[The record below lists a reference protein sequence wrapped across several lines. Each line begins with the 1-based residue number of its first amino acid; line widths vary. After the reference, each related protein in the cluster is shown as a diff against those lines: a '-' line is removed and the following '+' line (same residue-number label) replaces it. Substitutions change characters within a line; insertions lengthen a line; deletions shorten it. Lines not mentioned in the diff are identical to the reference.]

1 MVKKRIK
8 RMKKLILACL
18 LAPCLAF
25 AQNGLQLLENLKRIE
40 STGTVLHVAA
50 HPDDESTHML
60 AWFAQEQHWETN
72 YFAFTR
78 GDGGQ
83 NLIGDEQG
91 IPLGLIRTQEL
102 LAARRI
108 DGANQYFS
116 QAFDFGFSKSTDE
129 ALSFWNKELVLSN
142 LVFVIRKLRPD
153 IIFTRFP
160 PDARAGHGHHS
171 ASAALAI
178 EAYEAAADPK
188 RFPEQLKGD
197 IKPWKATRLLWNTFR
212 FAGTS
217 TVSEDQFKVHIG
229 NFLPS
234 IGQSTGELAALSRSQ
249 HKSQGFG
256 FAVDHGKS
264 TEYFQ
269 TLAGIAPKKSIDE
282 GVPNHWQSN
291 SAGAEIER
299 MISLI
304 IRNYQAEKPYLSI
317 PDMIQVRKAIN
328 KLGDSYLQAKKIKQ
342 IDAWIVQAAGIHFA
356 GNTNRGTVAQG
367 DLLNIKTEFIVRSP
381 VHVGSLRISVGEKD
395 TLIKDPVIPYARMN
409 WTSNQIV
416 RQAITQPYWLVNTKE
431 TGHFVV
437 KDQTKIGQA
446 APDPALF
453 VHAQF
458 TVEGEQI
465 QVSRPV
471 QELVVDPV
479 KGEYFQPITI
489 TPRSTFQINHPNIL
503 LPKGSGVNKTAEIS
517 IKAIGKIAPGQV
529 KLINQEGLTL
539 ATLELPKGLE
549 AGSTQNLT
557 FGIREKEQEFDGKET
572 WKLHLAYETSQ
583 GNWVDSLQME
593 SIHYA
598 HIPVQRYFS
607 PVSINLLHI
616 DFKKTGKRIGYIKG
630 AGDKVPESLEQMGYQ
645 VDFLQEADLKASH
658 LAQYD
663 VVLTGV
669 RAHNTLE
676 YLGQAHAELMKYVEQ
691 GGNYVVQYNTASF
704 AGPLKV
710 AVGPYP
716 LTISRNRI
724 TKEEA
729 APKFLMDHALF
740 HSPNEITARDF
751 DDWIQERSIY
761 LGESSDAHYQFPL
774 AFTDP
779 GEAEQK
785 GNIAVCRYGKGQF
798 IYTGLVFFRELP
810 AGVPGAWRLMANL
823 LSR

>member
-1 MVKKRIK
+1 
-8 RMKKLILACL
+8 MKKLILACL
-18 LAPCLAF
+18 LAPSF
-25 AQNGLQLLENLKRIE
+25 VWGQNGLQLLENLKRIE

-142 LVFVIRKLRPD
+142 LVYVIRKLRPD

-160 PDARAGHGHHS
+160 PDSRAGHGHHS

-178 EAYEAAADPK
+178 EAYSAAADPK

-217 TVSEDQFKVHIG
+217 TVSEDQFKVQIG
-229 NFLPS
+229 NFLPI

-282 GVPNHWQSN
+282 GVADHWQS
-291 SAGAEIER
+291 SAAGAEIER
-299 MISLI
+299 MISLV

-317 PDMIQVRKAIN
+317 PDMIQVRRAIN
-328 KLGDSYLQAKKIKQ
+328 KLGDSYLQSKKIKQ
-342 IDAWIVQAAGIHFA
+342 IDEWIVQAAGIHFA

-367 DLLNIKTEFIVRSP
+367 DPLGIKTEFIVRSP
-381 VHVGSLRISVGEKD
+381 IHVGNLRISVGEKD
-395 TLIKDPVIPYARMN
+395 TLFKENIIPYTRMN
-409 WTSNQIV
+409 WSSNQIV
-416 RQAITQPYWLVNTKE
+416 RQPITQPYWLVNTKE

-446 APDPALF
+446 APDPAMY
-453 VHAQF
+453 VQAQF
-458 TVEGEQI
+458 TIEGEQI

-479 KGEYFQPITI
+479 KGEYFQPITV
-489 TPRSTFQINHPNIL
+489 TPRSVFQINHPNIL
-503 LPKGSGVNKTAEIS
+503 LPRGSGDSKSLEVQ
-517 IKAIGKIAPGQV
+517 IKAIGKIEAGRV
-529 KLINQEGLTL
+529 RVLNQAGETLGTL
-539 ATLELPKGLE
+539 ALEKGIE
-549 AGSTQNLT
+549 AGTSQNLAFT
-557 FGIREKEQEFDGKET
+557 VREKDQKFDGKET
-572 WKLHLAYETSQ
+572 WQLRLAYETTQ
-583 GNWVDSLQME
+583 GNWIDSLQME
-593 SIHYA
+593 SINYP

-607 PVSINLLHI
+607 PVSVNLLHI
-616 DFKKTGKRIGYIKG
+616 DFKKNGKRIGYIKG

-645 VDFLQEADLKASH
+645 VDFLQESDLKASH

-669 RAHNTLE
+669 RAHNTLD
-676 YLGQAHAELMKYVEQ
+676 YLGNAHAELMKYVEQ

-704 AGPLKV
+704 VGPLKST
-710 AVGPYP
+710 VGPYP

-729 APKFLMDHALF
+729 EPKFLLDHALF
-740 HSPNEITARDF
+740 HTPNEITERDF
-751 DDWIQERSIY
+751 DNWIQERSIY
-761 LGESSDAHYQFPL
+761 LGESNDTHYQFPL

-823 LSR
+823 LDVRR

>member
-1 MVKKRIK
+1 
-8 RMKKLILACL
+8 MKKLILACL
-18 LAPCLAF
+18 LVPSLAW

-102 LAARRI
+102 LAARKI

-129 ALSFWNKELVLSN
+129 ALGFWNKELVLSN
-142 LVFVIRKLRPD
+142 LVYVIRKLRPD

-178 EAYEAAADPK
+178 EAYQAAADPK

-212 FAGTS
+212 FGGTS
-217 TVSEDQFKVHIG
+217 TVSEDQFKVQIG
-229 NFLPS
+229 NYLPS
-234 IGQSTGELAALSRSQ
+234 IGQSTGELAAYSRSQ

-269 TLAGIAPKKSIDE
+269 TLAGSTPKNSIDE
-282 GVPNHWQSN
+282 GVMDHWQN
-291 SAGAEIER
+291 SVAGADIER
-299 MISLI
+299 MIHLI
-304 IRNYQAEKPYLSI
+304 IQNFQVEKPYLSI
-317 PDMIQVRKAIN
+317 PDLIQVRRALN
-328 KLGDSYLQAKKIKQ
+328 KLGDTYLQAKKIKQ

-356 GNTNRGTVAQG
+356 GNTNRGTIAQG
-367 DLLNIKTEFIVRSP
+367 DALPVKTEFIVRSP
-381 VHVGSLRISVGEKD
+381 VHVAALRISMGEKD
-395 TLIKDPVIPYARMN
+395 TLFKETVLPYKRLNWNHSQVIK
-409 WTSNQIV
+409 QE
-416 RQAITQPYWLVNTKE
+416 ITQPYWLVNTKE

-437 KDQTKIGQA
+437 KDPSKIGQA

-453 VHAQF
+453 VQAQF
-458 TVEGEQI
+458 TIEGETI
-465 QVSRPV
+465 QVSRPI

-479 KGEYFQPITI
+479 KGEYYQPIAI
-489 TPRSTFQINHPNIL
+489 TPRSIFQINHPNIL
-503 LPKGSGVNKTAEIS
+503 LPKGSGESKSMEVT
-517 IKAIGKIAPGQV
+517 IKAMGKIAAGQV
-529 KLINQEGLTL
+529 QVLNQVGETLGTLGLPNGIESGT
-539 ATLELPKGLE
+539 
-549 AGSTQNLT
+549 TQNLV
-557 FGIREKEQEFDGKET
+557 FALREKDQKFEGKNT
-572 WKLHLAYETSQ
+572 WQLRLAYETSQ
-583 GNWVDSLQME
+583 GNWIDSLQME
-593 SIHYA
+593 SISYP
-598 HIPVQRYFS
+598 HIPIQRYFS
-607 PVSINLLHI
+607 PVSVNILHI
-616 DFKKTGKRIGYIKG
+616 DFKKNGKRIGYIKG

-645 VDFLQEADLKASH
+645 VDYLQESDLKANH

-669 RAHNTLE
+669 RAHNTLD
-676 YLGQAHAELMKYVEQ
+676 YLSNAYSELMKYVEQ
-691 GGNYVVQYNTASF
+691 GGNYVVQYNTQSNL
-704 AGPLKV
+704 GPLKG
-710 AVGPYP
+710 AMGPYP
-716 LTISRNRI
+716 LSVTRNRI

-729 APKFLMDHALF
+729 APKFLVDHALF
-740 HSPNEITARDF
+740 HAPNQITESDF
-751 DDWIQERSIY
+751 EGWVQERSIY
-761 LGESSDAHYQFPL
+761 LAESEDKHFQFPL

-823 LSR
+823 LDNRR

>member
-1 MVKKRIK
+1 
-8 RMKKLILACL
+8 MKKLFLACL
-18 LAPCLAF
+18 LVPSIAW

-142 LVFVIRKLRPD
+142 LVYVIRKLRPD

-160 PDARAGHGHHS
+160 PDSRAGHGHHS

-178 EAYEAAADPK
+178 EAYSAAADPK

-217 TVSEDQFKVHIG
+217 TVSEDQFKVQIG

-282 GVPNHWQSN
+282 GVADHWQS
-291 SAGAEIER
+291 SAAGAEIER
-299 MISLI
+299 MISLV

-317 PDMIQVRKAIN
+317 PDMIQVRRAIN
-328 KLGDSYLQAKKIKQ
+328 KLGDSYLQSKKIKQ
-342 IDAWIVQAAGIHFA
+342 IDEWIVQAAGIHFA

-367 DLLNIKTEFIVRSP
+367 DPLGIKTEFIVRSP
-381 VHVGSLRISVGEKD
+381 IHVGNLRISVGEKD
-395 TLIKDPVIPYARMN
+395 TLFKASIIPYTRMN

-446 APDPALF
+446 APDPAMY
-453 VHAQF
+453 VQAQF
-458 TVEGEQI
+458 TIEGEQI

-479 KGEYFQPITI
+479 KGEYFQPITV
-489 TPRSTFQINHPNIL
+489 TPRSVFQINHPNIL
-503 LPKGSGVNKTAEIS
+503 LPKGSGDSKSLEVQ
-517 IKAIGKIAPGQV
+517 IKAIGKIEAGRLRV
-529 KLINQEGLTL
+529 LNQAGETLGTL
-539 ATLELPKGLE
+539 ALDKGIE
-549 AGSTQNLT
+549 AGTSQNLAFT
-557 FGIREKEQEFDGKET
+557 VREKDQKFDGKET
-572 WKLHLAYETSQ
+572 WQLRLAYETTQ
-583 GNWVDSLQME
+583 GNWIDSLQME
-593 SIHYA
+593 SINYP

-607 PVSINLLHI
+607 PVSVNLLHI
-616 DFKKTGKRIGYIKG
+616 DFKKNGKRIGYIKG

-645 VDFLQEADLKASH
+645 AEIQQLSV
-658 LAQYD
+658 
-663 VVLTGV
+663 
-669 RAHNTLE
+669 
-676 YLGQAHAELMKYVEQ
+676 QAII
-691 GGNYVVQYNTASF
+691 F
-704 AGPLKV
+704 
-710 AVGPYP
+710 
-716 LTISRNRI
+716 
-724 TKEEA
+724 
-729 APKFLMDHALF
+729 
-740 HSPNEITARDF
+740 
-751 DDWIQERSIY
+751 SI
-761 LGESSDAHYQFPL
+761 
-774 AFTDP
+774 
-779 GEAEQK
+779 
-785 GNIAVCRYGKGQF
+785 RY
-798 IYTGLVFFRELP
+798 
-810 AGVPGAWRLMANL
+810 
-823 LSR
+823 

>member
-1 MVKKRIK
+1 
-8 RMKKLILACL
+8 MKKLLIICL
-18 LAPCLAF
+18 LAPSLAW

-40 STGTVLHVAA
+40 STGTVLHIAA

-60 AWFAQEQHWETN
+60 TWFAQEKHWETG

-102 LAARRI
+102 LAARKI

-142 LVFVIRKLRPD
+142 LVYVIRKLRPD

-171 ASAALAI
+171 ASAVMAI
-178 EAYEAAADPK
+178 EAYQAAADPK

-212 FAGTS
+212 FGSSS
-217 TVSEDQFKVHIG
+217 TVSEDQFKMQIG

-234 IGQSTGELAALSRSQ
+234 IGQSTGEMAAYSRSQ

-269 TLAGIAPKKSIDE
+269 TLAGPAPKNSIDE
-282 GVPNHWQSN
+282 GVLNHWQESA
-291 SAGAEIER
+291 AGADVER
-299 MISLI
+299 LIRLI

-317 PDMIQVRKAIN
+317 PDLIQVRKAIQ
-328 KLGDSYLQAKKIKQ
+328 KLPDSYLITKKTKQ
-342 IDAWIVQAAGIHFA
+342 IDEWIVAAAGIHFA
-356 GNTNRGTVAQG
+356 ANTNRGTIAQG
-367 DLLNIKTEFIVRSP
+367 DPISIKTEFIVRSP
-381 VHVGSLRISVGEKD
+381 IHLGALNLRVGEKD
-395 TLIKDPVIPYARMN
+395 TLFKENAIPYQKIVWNSR
-409 WTSNQIV
+409 QII

-437 KDQTKIGQA
+437 KDPSKIGQA
-446 APDPALF
+446 APDPAMQ
-453 VHAQF
+453 VRAQF
-458 TVEGEQI
+458 TVEGELI
-465 QVSRPV
+465 TVSRPV
-471 QELVVDPV
+471 QEIVVDPV
-479 KGEYFQPITI
+479 KGEFTQPITI
-489 TPRSTFQINHPNIL
+489 TPRSIFQINHPNVL
-503 LPKGSGVNKTAEIS
+503 LPKGSGETKSAEVS
-517 IKAIGKIAPGQV
+517 LKAMGNIAAGRV
-529 KLINQEGLTL
+529 SVINQDGKVLG
-539 ATLELPKGLE
+539 TLELPNGIT
-549 AGSTQNLT
+549 AGMSQNVSIQL
-557 FGIREKEQEFDGKET
+557 REKDEETDGKMT
-572 WKLHLAYETSQ
+572 WKLRLSYETSQ

-593 SIHYA
+593 SIQYP

-607 PVSINLLHI
+607 PVALNVLHI
-616 DFKKTGKRIGYIKG
+616 DFKKSGKRIGYIKG

-645 VDFLQEADLKASH
+645 VDYLQESDLKASN
-658 LAQYD
+658 LAKYD

-669 RAHNTLE
+669 RAHNTVD
-676 YLGQAHAELMKYVEQ
+676 YLGNVHGELMKYVEQ
-691 GGNYVVQYNTASF
+691 GGNYVVQYNTQSTL
-704 AGPLKV
+704 GPLRSSM
-710 AVGPYP
+710 GPYP
-716 LTISRNRI
+716 ISITRNRI

-729 APKFLMDHALF
+729 EPHFLMEHALF
-740 HSPNEITARDF
+740 KSPNAITARDF

-761 LGESSDAHYQFPL
+761 LAESTDSHYEFPL

-785 GNIAVCRYGKGQF
+785 GNIAVCKYGKGQF

>member
-1 MVKKRIK
+1 
-8 RMKKLILACL
+8 MKKLLLALL
-18 LAPCLAF
+18 LAPTF
-25 AQNGLQLLENLKRIE
+25 VWAQNGLQLLENLKRIE

-108 DGANQYFS
+108 DGANQHFS

-129 ALSFWNKELVLSN
+129 ALGFWNKELVLSN

-178 EAYEAAADPK
+178 EAYQAAGDPN

-212 FAGTS
+212 FGNTS
-217 TVSEDQFKVHIG
+217 TVSDDQFKVQIG

-234 IGQSTGELAALSRSQ
+234 IGQSTGELAAFSRSQ

-264 TEYFQ
+264 TEHFQ
-269 TLAGIAPKKSIDE
+269 TLAGPAPKNTIDE
-282 GVPNHWQSN
+282 GVPNHWQS
-291 SAGAEIER
+291 SEAGAEVER
-299 MISLI
+299 MLNLI
-304 IRNYQAEKPYLSI
+304 IRNYQTEKPYLSI
-317 PDMIQVRKAIN
+317 PDLIRVRKAIN
-328 KLGDSYLQAKKIKQ
+328 KIPNTYLVTKKIKQ
-342 IDAWIVQAAGIHFA
+342 IDEWIVSAAGIHFA
-356 GNTNRGTVAQG
+356 ANTNRGTIAQG
-367 DLLNIKTEFIVRSP
+367 DPIAIKTEFIVRSP
-381 VHVGSLRISVGEKD
+381 LHVGELQLHVGTKD
-395 TLIKDPVIPYARMN
+395 TLIKEVQTPYKRLVWN
-409 WTSNQIV
+409 SNQIV
-416 RQAITQPYWLVNTKE
+416 NQAITQPYWLVDTKE

-437 KDQTKIGQA
+437 KDPSKIGQA
-446 APDPALF
+446 APDPAM
-453 VHAQF
+453 VVNAQF
-458 TVEGEQI
+458 TIEGERI

-479 KGEYFQPITI
+479 KGEYAQPIAI
-489 TPRSTFQINHPNIL
+489 TPRSIFQINHPNIL
-503 LPKGSGVNKTAEIS
+503 LPKGSGETKSFEVS
-517 IKAIGKIAPGQV
+517 IKAMGNISAGKVSA
-529 KLINQEGLTL
+529 INQNGNVMG
-539 ATLELPKGLE
+539 TLELPAGIQ
-549 AGSTQNLT
+549 AGSSQNLT
-557 FGIREKEQEFDGKET
+557 VSLREKDQEIEGKSS
-572 WKLHLAYETSQ
+572 WRIKLSYETSK

-593 SIHYA
+593 SIQYP
-598 HIPVQRYFS
+598 HIPIQRYFS
-607 PVSINLLHI
+607 AVAINVLHI
-616 DFKKTGKRIGYIKG
+616 EFKKTGKRIGYIKG

-645 VDFLQEADLKASH
+645 VDYLQESDLKAST
-658 LAQYD
+658 LARYD
-663 VVLTGV
+663 AVLTGV
-669 RAHNTLE
+669 RAHNTVD
-676 YLGQAHAELMKYVEQ
+676 YLANAHAELMKYVEQ
-691 GGNYVVQYNTASF
+691 GGNYVVQYNTQSNL
-704 AGPLKV
+704 GPLKSQM
-710 AVGPYP
+710 GPYP
-716 LTISRNRI
+716 LNITRNRI

-729 APKFLMDHALF
+729 APHFLMEHALF
-740 HSPNEITARDF
+740 QSPNKITVRDF
-751 DDWIQERSIY
+751 DDWVQERSIY
-761 LGESSDAHYQFPL
+761 LAESSDSHYQFPL

-779 GEAEQK
+779 GESEQK
-785 GNIAVCRYGKGQF
+785 GNIAATKYGKGQF

-810 AGVPGAWRLMANL
+810 AGVPGAWRLMANM
-823 LSR
+823 LSN

>member
-1 MVKKRIK
+1 
-8 RMKKLILACL
+8 MKKLLIICL
-18 LAPCLAF
+18 LAPSLAW

-60 AWFAQEQHWETN
+60 TWFAQEQHWETN

-142 LVFVIRKLRPD
+142 LVYVIRKLRPD

-178 EAYEAAADPK
+178 EAYSAAADPK

-217 TVSEDQFKVHIG
+217 TVSEDQFKVQIG

-282 GVPNHWQSN
+282 GVADHWQS
-291 SAGAEIER
+291 SAAGAEIER
-299 MISLI
+299 MISLV

-317 PDMIQVRKAIN
+317 PDMIQVRRAIN
-328 KLGDSYLQAKKIKQ
+328 KLGDSYLQSKKIKQ
-342 IDAWIVQAAGIHFA
+342 IDEWIVQAAGIHFA

-367 DLLNIKTEFIVRSP
+367 DPLSIKTEFIVRSP
-381 VHVGSLRISVGEKD
+381 IHLGNLRISVGEKD
-395 TLIKDPVIPYARMN
+395 TLFKVNIIPYTRMN
-409 WTSNQIV
+409 WSSNQIV

-446 APDPALF
+446 ATDPAMY
-453 VHAQF
+453 VQAQF
-458 TVEGEQI
+458 TIEGEQI

-479 KGEYFQPITI
+479 KGEYFQPITV
-489 TPRSTFQINHPNIL
+489 TPRSVFQINHPNIL
-503 LPKGSGVNKTAEIS
+503 LPKGSGDSKSLEIQ
-517 IKAIGKIAPGQV
+517 IKAIGKI
-529 KLINQEGLTL
+529 
-539 ATLELPKGLE
+539 E
-549 AGSTQNLT
+549 AGRVSVLNQSGETLGTLTMDKGIEAGTSQNLAFT
-557 FGIREKEQEFDGKET
+557 LREKDQKFDGKET
-572 WKLHLAYETSQ
+572 WQLRLAYETSQ
-583 GNWVDSLQME
+583 GNWIDSLQME
-593 SIHYA
+593 SINYP

-607 PVSINLLHI
+607 PVSVNLLHI
-616 DFKKTGKRIGYIKG
+616 DFKKNGKRIGYIKG
-630 AGDKVPESLEQMGYQ
+630 AGDKVPESLEMMGYQ

-669 RAHNTLE
+669 RAHNTLD
-676 YLGQAHAELMKYVEQ
+676 YLGNAHAELMKYVEQ

-704 AGPLKV
+704 VGPLKST
-710 AVGPYP
+710 VGPYP

-729 APKFLMDHALF
+729 APKFLLDHALF
-740 HSPNEITARDF
+740 HVPNEISERDF
-751 DDWIQERSIY
+751 DNWIQERSIY
-761 LGESSDAHYQFPL
+761 LGESNDPHYQFPL

-823 LSR
+823 ISH

>member
-1 MVKKRIK
+1 
-8 RMKKLILACL
+8 MKKLILACL
-18 LAPCLAF
+18 LVPSITW

-142 LVFVIRKLRPD
+142 LVYVIRKLRPD

-160 PDARAGHGHHS
+160 PDSRAGHGHHS

-178 EAYEAAADPK
+178 EAYSAAADPK

-217 TVSEDQFKVHIG
+217 TVTEDQLKVQIG

-234 IGQSTGELAALSRSQ
+234 IGQSTGELAAFSRSQ

-282 GVPNHWQSN
+282 GVANHWQS
-291 SAGAEIER
+291 SAAGAEIER
-299 MISLI
+299 MISLV
-304 IRNYQAEKPYLSI
+304 IRNFDVQKPYLSI
-317 PDMIQVRKAIN
+317 PDMIQVRRAIN
-328 KLGDSYLQAKKIKQ
+328 KLGDSYLQSKKIKQ
-342 IDAWIVQAAGIHFA
+342 IDEWIVQAAGIHFA

-367 DLLNIKTEFIVRSP
+367 DPLGIKMEFIVRSP
-381 VHVGSLRISVGEKD
+381 IHVGNLRVSVGEKD
-395 TLIKDPVIPYARMN
+395 TLFKANIIPYTRMN
-409 WTSNQIV
+409 WSSNQIV
-416 RQAITQPYWLVNTKE
+416 RQSITQPYWLVHTKE

-437 KDQTKIGQA
+437 KDQSKIGQA
-446 APDPALF
+446 APDPAIY
-453 VHAQF
+453 VQAQF
-458 TVEGEQI
+458 TIEGEQI
-465 QVSRPV
+465 QVNRSV

-479 KGEYFQPITI
+479 KGEYYQPITV
-489 TPRSTFQINHPNIL
+489 TPRSVFQINHPNIL
-503 LPKGSGVNKTAEIS
+503 LPKGSGESKSLEVQ
-517 IKAIGKIAPGQV
+517 IKAIGKIEAGRV
-529 KLINQEGLTL
+529 RVINQVGETLGTL
-539 ATLELPKGLE
+539 ALDKGIE
-549 AGSTQNLT
+549 AGTSQNLAFT
-557 FGIREKEQEFDGKET
+557 LREKDQKFDGKET
-572 WKLHLAYETSQ
+572 WQLRLAYETTQ
-583 GNWVDSLQME
+583 GNWIDSLQME
-593 SIHYA
+593 SINYP

-607 PVSINLLHI
+607 PVSVNLLHI
-616 DFKKTGKRIGYIKG
+616 DFKKNGKRIGYIKG

-645 VDFLQEADLKASH
+645 VDFLQEGDLKASN
-658 LAQYD
+658 LAKYD

-669 RAHNTLE
+669 RAHNTLD
-676 YLGQAHAELMKYVEQ
+676 YMGNAYGELMKYVEQ

-710 AVGPYP
+710 TVGPYP

-729 APKFLMDHALF
+729 APKFLIDHALF
-740 HSPNEITARDF
+740 HTPNEITEDDF
-751 DDWIQERSIY
+751 DNWIQERSIY
-761 LGESSDAHYQFPL
+761 LGESNDTHYQFPL

-823 LSR
+823 ISR

>member
-1 MVKKRIK
+1 
-8 RMKKLILACL
+8 MKKLILACL
-18 LAPCLAF
+18 LAPSF
-25 AQNGLQLLENLKRIE
+25 VWAQNGLQLLENLKRIE

-142 LVFVIRKLRPD
+142 LVYVIRKLRPD

-160 PDARAGHGHHS
+160 PDSRAGHGHHS

-178 EAYEAAADPK
+178 EAYSAAADPK

-217 TVSEDQFKVHIG
+217 TVSEDQFKVQIG

-282 GVPNHWQSN
+282 GVVDHWQS
-291 SAGAEIER
+291 SAAGAEIER
-299 MISLI
+299 MISLV

-317 PDMIQVRKAIN
+317 PDMIQVRRAIN

-342 IDAWIVQAAGIHFA
+342 IDEWIVQAAGIHFA

-367 DLLNIKTEFIVRSP
+367 DPLNIKTEFIVRSP
-381 VHVGSLRISVGEKD
+381 IHVGNLRVSVGEKD
-395 TLIKDPVIPYARMN
+395 TLFKESIIPYTRMN
-409 WTSNQIV
+409 WSSNQIV
-416 RQAITQPYWLVNTKE
+416 RQSITQPYWLVNTKE

-437 KDQTKIGQA
+437 KDPTKIGQA
-446 APDPALF
+446 APDPAMH
-453 VHAQF
+453 VQAQF
-458 TVEGEQI
+458 TIEGEQI

-479 KGEYFQPITI
+479 KGEYFQPITV
-489 TPRSTFQINHPNIL
+489 TPRSVFQINHPNIL
-503 LPKGSGVNKTAEIS
+503 LPKGSGESKSLEVQ
-517 IKAIGKIAPGQV
+517 IKAIGKIEAGRV
-529 KLINQEGLTL
+529 RVLNQAGETLGTL
-539 ATLELPKGLE
+539 AMDKGIE
-549 AGSTQNLT
+549 AGTSQNLAFT
-557 FGIREKEQEFDGKET
+557 LREKDQKFDGKET
-572 WKLHLAYETSQ
+572 WQLRLAYETTQ
-583 GNWVDSLQME
+583 GNWIDSLQME
-593 SIHYA
+593 SINYP
-598 HIPVQRYFS
+598 HIPIQRYFS
-607 PVSINLLHI
+607 PVSVNLLHI
-616 DFKKTGKRIGYIKG
+616 DFKKNGKRIGYIKG

-669 RAHNTLE
+669 RAHNTLD
-676 YLGQAHAELMKYVEQ
+676 YLGNAYAELMKYVEQ

-729 APKFLMDHALF
+729 APKFLLDHALF
-740 HSPNEITARDF
+740 HAPNEITERDF
-751 DDWIQERSIY
+751 DNWIQERSIY
-761 LGESSDAHYQFPL
+761 LGESNDTHYQFPL

-823 LSR
+823 LDKRR

>member
-1 MVKKRIK
+1 
-8 RMKKLILACL
+8 MKKLIFLLLLSPCL
-18 LAPCLAF
+18 LW
-25 AQNGLQLLENLKRIE
+25 AQNGLQLLEKLKQIE

-102 LAARRI
+102 LAARKI

-142 LVFVIRKLRPD
+142 LVYVIRKLRPD

-178 EAYEAAADPK
+178 EAYQAAADPK

-197 IKPWKATRLLWNTFR
+197 IIPWKATRLLWNTFR

-217 TVSEDQFKVHIG
+217 TVSEEQFKVQIG

-269 TLAGIAPKKSIDE
+269 TLAGKAPQKSIDE
-282 GVPNHWQSN
+282 GVVDHWQS
-291 SAGAEIER
+291 SAAGAEIER
-299 MISLI
+299 MIHLI
-304 IRNYQAEKPYLSI
+304 IRNYQPEKPYLSI
-317 PDMIQVRKAIN
+317 PDMIQVRRAIN
-328 KLGDSYLQAKKIKQ
+328 KLGDHYLQSKKIKQ
-342 IDAWIVQAAGIHFA
+342 IDEWIVQAAGIHFA
-356 GNTNRGTVAQG
+356 GNSSRGTVAQG
-367 DLLNIKTEFIVRSP
+367 DPLPIKTEFIVRSP
-381 VHVGSLRISVGEKD
+381 IHVASLRISAGEKD
-395 TLIKDPVIPYARMN
+395 TLLKETLVPYQRMTWNTNQVI
-409 WTSNQIV
+409 
-416 RQAITQPYWLVNTKE
+416 RQAITQPYWLVNPKE

-437 KDQTKIGQA
+437 KDLGKIGQT

-453 VHAQF
+453 VQAQF
-458 TVEGEQI
+458 TIEGETI
-465 QVSRPV
+465 QVNKPV

-479 KGEYFQPITI
+479 KGEFFQPITI
-489 TPRSTFQINHPNIL
+489 TPRSVFQINHPNIL
-503 LPKGSGVNKTAEIS
+503 LPKGSGDTKRLEVS
-517 IKAIGKIAPGQV
+517 IKAMGDIASGRIQV
-529 KLINQEGLTL
+529 INQTGTSLG
-539 ATLELPKGLE
+539 TLEIP
-549 AGSTQNLT
+549 AGIKAGTSQNISIS
-557 FGIREKEQEFDGKET
+557 IREKDQQSMGKET
-572 WKLHLAYETSQ
+572 WKLRLSYETTQ

-593 SIHYA
+593 SINYA

-607 PVSINLLHI
+607 PVSVNLLHI

-669 RAHNTLE
+669 RAHNTLD
-676 YLGQAHAELMKYVEQ
+676 YLGNAHAELMKYVEQ

-704 AGPLKV
+704 VGPLKS
-710 AVGPYP
+710 AMGPYP
-716 LTISRNRI
+716 ISITRNRI

-729 APKFLMDHALF
+729 QPKFLIDLPIL
-740 HSPNEITARDF
+740 HSPNEITERDF

-761 LGESSDAHYQFPL
+761 LAESADAHYQFPL
-774 AFTDP
+774 AFSDP

-810 AGVPGAWRLMANL
+810 AGVPGAWRLMANVL
-823 LSR
+823 DGGR

>member
-1 MVKKRIK
+1 
-8 RMKKLILACL
+8 MKKLIIALL
-18 LAPCLAF
+18 LAPTVVW

-40 STGTVLHVAA
+40 STGTVLHIAA

-102 LAARRI
+102 LAARKI
-108 DGANQYFS
+108 DGANQHFS

-129 ALSFWNKELVLSN
+129 SLNFWNKELVLSN
-142 LVFVIRKLRPD
+142 LVYVIRKLRPD

-171 ASAALAI
+171 ASAVLAI
-178 EAYEAAADPK
+178 EAYQAAADPK

-212 FAGTS
+212 FGSSS
-217 TVSEDQFKVHIG
+217 TVSEDQFKIQIG

-234 IGQSTGELAALSRSQ
+234 IGQSTGELAAFSRSQ

-269 TLAGIAPKKSIDE
+269 TLGGVAPKISIEE
-282 GVPNHWQSN
+282 GVPNHWHTSQ
-291 SAGAEIER
+291 AGAEIER
-299 MISLI
+299 MIGLL
-304 IRNYQAEKPYLSI
+304 IRNYQTEKPYLSI
-317 PDMIQVRKAIN
+317 LDMIQVRKALN
-328 KLGDSYLQAKKIKQ
+328 KLDDSYLKAKKIKQ
-342 IDAWIVQAAGIHFA
+342 IDEWIVQAAGIHFA
-356 GNTNRGTVAQG
+356 GNTNRGTIAQG
-367 DLLNIKTEFIVRSP
+367 DPMMIKTEFIVRSP
-381 VHVGSLRISVGEKD
+381 IHVTSLKLAIGEKD
-395 TLIKDPVIPYARMN
+395 TVLKEPVVPYKRVN
-409 WTSNQIV
+409 WNHSQLV
-416 RQAITQPYWLVNTKE
+416 RQSITQPYWLVNTKE

-437 KDQTKIGQA
+437 KDQEKIGQA
-446 APDPALF
+446 APDPALL
-453 VHAQF
+453 VHAF
-458 TVEGEQI
+458 LTIEGEKLQI
-465 QVSRPV
+465 SRPI

-479 KGEYFQPITI
+479 KGEYSQPIAI
-489 TPRSTFQINHPNIL
+489 TPRSIFQINHPNIL
-503 LPKGSGVNKTAEIS
+503 LPKGSGDSKSFDIQ
-517 IKAIGKIAPGQV
+517 IKAMGAIAAGKV
-529 KLINQEGLTL
+529 DVLNQAGTRLGTLDLPEGLAMGMSKNVPITV
-539 ATLELPKGLE
+539 
-549 AGSTQNLT
+549 
-557 FGIREKEQEFDGKET
+557 REKDQKFDGKET
-572 WKLHLAYETSQ
+572 WKLQLAYETSR

-593 SIHYA
+593 SINYP

-607 PVSINLLHI
+607 PVIVNLLHI

-630 AGDKVPESLEQMGYQ
+630 AGDKVPESLTQMGYQ
-645 VDFLQEADLKASH
+645 VDYLLESDLKATN

-669 RAHNTLE
+669 RAHNTVD
-676 YLGQAHAELMKYVEQ
+676 YLSNAHAELMKYVEQ
-691 GGNYVVQYNTASF
+691 GGNYVVQYNTQSNL
-704 AGPLKV
+704 GPLKSQM
-710 AVGPYP
+710 GPYP
-716 LTISRNRI
+716 LAITRNRI

-729 APKFLMDHALF
+729 TPKFLTDLPIF
-740 HSPNEITARDF
+740 HKPNEIKESDF
-751 DDWIQERSIY
+751 ADWVQERSIY
-761 LGESSDAHYQFPL
+761 LAESSDPNFKFPL

-785 GNIAVCRYGKGQF
+785 GNIAVARYGKGQF
-798 IYTGLVFFRELP
+798 IYTGLVFFRQLP
-810 AGVPGAWRLMANL
+810 AGVPGAWRLMANIL
-823 LSR
+823 DVGR

>member
-1 MVKKRIK
+1 
-8 RMKKLILACL
+8 MKKLLIICLLTPILAW
-18 LAPCLAF
+18 

-60 AWFAQEQHWETN
+60 TWFAQEQHWETN

-142 LVFVIRKLRPD
+142 LVYVIRKLRPD

-178 EAYEAAADPK
+178 EAYSAAADPK

-217 TVSEDQFKVHIG
+217 TVSEDQFKVQIG

-282 GVPNHWQSN
+282 GVADHWQS
-291 SAGAEIER
+291 SAAGAEIER
-299 MISLI
+299 MISLV

-317 PDMIQVRKAIN
+317 PDMIQVRRAIN
-328 KLGDSYLQAKKIKQ
+328 KLGDSYLQSKKIKQ
-342 IDAWIVQAAGIHFA
+342 IDEWIVQAAGIHFA

-367 DLLNIKTEFIVRSP
+367 DPLSIKTEFIVRSP
-381 VHVGSLRISVGEKD
+381 IHLGNLRISVGEKD
-395 TLIKDPVIPYARMN
+395 TLFKVNIIPYTRMN
-409 WTSNQIV
+409 WSSNQIV

-446 APDPALF
+446 ATDPAMY
-453 VHAQF
+453 VQAQF
-458 TVEGEQI
+458 TIEGEQI

-479 KGEYFQPITI
+479 KGEYFQPITV
-489 TPRSTFQINHPNIL
+489 TPRSVFQINHPNIL
-503 LPKGSGVNKTAEIS
+503 LPKGSGDSKSLEIQ
-517 IKAIGKIAPGQV
+517 IKAIGKI
-529 KLINQEGLTL
+529 
-539 ATLELPKGLE
+539 E
-549 AGSTQNLT
+549 AGRVSVLNQSGETLGTLTMDKGIEAGTSQNLAFT
-557 FGIREKEQEFDGKET
+557 LREKDQKFDGKET
-572 WKLHLAYETSQ
+572 WQLRLAYETSQ
-583 GNWVDSLQME
+583 GNWIDSLQME
-593 SIHYA
+593 SINYP

-607 PVSINLLHI
+607 PVSVNLLHI
-616 DFKKTGKRIGYIKG
+616 DFKKNGKRIGYIKG
-630 AGDKVPESLEQMGYQ
+630 AGDKVPESLEMMGYQ

-669 RAHNTLE
+669 RAHNTLD
-676 YLGQAHAELMKYVEQ
+676 YLGNAHAELMKYVEQ

-704 AGPLKV
+704 VGPLKST
-710 AVGPYP
+710 VGPYP

-729 APKFLMDHALF
+729 APKFLLDHALF
-740 HSPNEITARDF
+740 HVPNEISERDF
-751 DDWIQERSIY
+751 DNWIQERSIY
-761 LGESSDAHYQFPL
+761 LGESNDPHYQFPL

-823 LSR
+823 ISH

>member
-1 MVKKRIK
+1 
-8 RMKKLILACL
+8 MKKLILACL
-18 LAPCLAF
+18 LVPGIAW

-142 LVFVIRKLRPD
+142 LVYVIRKLRPD

-160 PDARAGHGHHS
+160 PDSRAGHGHHS

-178 EAYEAAADPK
+178 EAYQAAADPK

-217 TVSEDQFKVHIG
+217 TVSEDQFKVQIG

-282 GVPNHWQSN
+282 GVADHWQS
-291 SAGAEIER
+291 SAAGAEIER
-299 MISLI
+299 MIALV

-317 PDMIQVRKAIN
+317 PDMIQVRRAIN
-328 KLGDSYLQAKKIKQ
+328 KLGDSYLQSKKIKQ
-342 IDAWIVQAAGIHFA
+342 IDEWIVQAAGIHFA

-367 DLLNIKTEFIVRSP
+367 DPLNIKTEFIVRSP
-381 VHVGSLRISVGEKD
+381 IHVGNLRISVGEKD
-395 TLIKDPVIPYARMN
+395 TLFKESIIPYTRMN
-409 WTSNQIV
+409 WSSNQIV
-416 RQAITQPYWLVNTKE
+416 RQSITQPYWLVNTKE

-437 KDQTKIGQA
+437 KDQSKIGQA
-446 APDPALF
+446 APDPAMY
-453 VHAQF
+453 VQAQF
-458 TVEGEQI
+458 TIEGEQI

-479 KGEYFQPITI
+479 KGEYFQPITV
-489 TPRSTFQINHPNIL
+489 TPRSVFQINHPNIL
-503 LPKGSGVNKTAEIS
+503 LPKGSGNSKSLEVQ
-517 IKAIGKIAPGQV
+517 IKAIGKIEAGRV
-529 KLINQEGLTL
+529 RVLNQAGETLGTL
-539 ATLELPKGLE
+539 ALDKGIE
-549 AGSTQNLT
+549 AGTSQNLVFT
-557 FGIREKEQEFDGKET
+557 LREKDQKFEGKET
-572 WKLHLAYETSQ
+572 WKLRLA
-583 GNWVDSLQME
+583 
-593 SIHYA
+593 
-598 HIPVQRYFS
+598 
-607 PVSINLLHI
+607 
-616 DFKKTGKRIGYIKG
+616 
-630 AGDKVPESLEQMGYQ
+630 
-645 VDFLQEADLKASH
+645 
-658 LAQYD
+658 
-663 VVLTGV
+663 
-669 RAHNTLE
+669 
-676 YLGQAHAELMKYVEQ
+676 
-691 GGNYVVQYNTASF
+691 
-704 AGPLKV
+704 
-710 AVGPYP
+710 
-716 LTISRNRI
+716 
-724 TKEEA
+724 
-729 APKFLMDHALF
+729 
-740 HSPNEITARDF
+740 
-751 DDWIQERSIY
+751 
-761 LGESSDAHYQFPL
+761 
-774 AFTDP
+774 
-779 GEAEQK
+779 
-785 GNIAVCRYGKGQF
+785 
-798 IYTGLVFFRELP
+798 
-810 AGVPGAWRLMANL
+810 
-823 LSR
+823 